1 DDADILRYTVGAASL
16 IDEQLES
23 SVAGRYRLLIG
34 FAYSAQRLG
43 VERRDADGFDRLR
56 IVFGTAHA
64 DDNERAAAVNLAGAC
79 GRHVNRRSRRELVTV
94 AINQTS
100 AFAAGYVK
108 DFFGSRVAPRLW

>member
-1 DDADILRYTVGAASL
+1 MADAARQVDARTGAKRRIARWRPDAAFAFENVDRFFVGVMVQRRAARRDDADELRDTAGAAGL

-64 DDNERAAAVNLAGAC
+64 DD
-79 GRHVNRRSRRELVTV
+79 
-94 AINQTS
+94 
-100 AFAAGYVK
+100 
-108 DFFGSRVAPRLW
+108 D